1 MTNRTSFRW
10 PEGPTTTDAA
20 LTADVGKLAGVTE
33 PARVALSGLG
43 IVTVFDLAASSV
55 FADARAIALGDAVT
69 RRLRVVPS
77 DILRDIAD
85 VTIESAAGLPLSAL
99 RRLGQAEASAVS
111 QALAVSTLWDLAHW
125 PPYLA
130 ARDLMQGALNPNDD
144 EGAEALR
151 PLMGQY
157 PTERVYYTTFV
168 MLDSPQ
174 PANPV
179 KLEGPVGLRPLVS
192 GSFGFRTPAVGA
204 MLTIAQSWHAQ
215 GITLGQLLHSLALAP
230 GESTRLAVIDWAR
243 RTSAKTSESVS
254 EEEQLDNSTTHAR
267 ALSEVQEAV
276 ADEMQEGGS
285 TSKTN
290 AKSKSSATAETIGA
304 GGLAA
309 AFGPSWDASSTS
321 ESAASATSASS
332 SSWSTGNR
340 SVLAQMNQNVNDRT
354 EQHASSVR
362 SRRATAVREVAQSE
376 HESVSTRVV
385 ANYNHMHALTVQYY
399 EVVQIYRTVAELNR
413 ADRCIFIP
421 VEPITFSEAD
431 VWDFIERFRG
441 ALARAAISRRAR
453 SLLLEETST
462 VTILPSVAVR
472 PVSPRRASEL
482 VKVNAVAEDTIRQAI
497 TKADGDKAEKVVE
510 KRVLRAVA
518 AMDVLE
524 AEDGKSY
531 QWNPAA
537 LAQISRVVGRALV
550 RPGSDGIQFSDDTVV
565 EAISFERANVTRIR
579 LGKPGTNPEATF
591 QVSDDGR
598 VDLPD
603 APTLAELDSI
613 HVSHSQTVA
622 TRGAMFLHL
631 RYLGRTFTAPAIP
644 LHLEAGP
651 AMQRVVRFESDRSDR
666 RAELLR
672 HLRTH
677 REHYAAAIYRSLDGS
692 ALALL
697 LSPYV
702 WQGRSLLEQIEPKVL
717 AVMGNYVVLRA
728 PVSDDEPSGIAQ
740 NGQSIGWRAL
750 LEQRG
755 LLPARA
761 DERLVPIHTGGV
773 FAEAVLGRANSAEKL
788 DMTRFW
794 NWQDSPIP
802 MTATD
807 IAPIATGSRAEAE
820 NLQPGQ
826 LGAPVLNIVNPT
838 ALPDPAGLGAVLTA
852 VSNGNMFRDM
862 SGLQGTQAL
871 AQAAM
876 QETLRAATAAGSLA
890 SENLKASMQK
900 QISALQIAADV
911 AKTMMGGSGSGA
923 IPPIGGVSGEGARL
937 NYGRDMD
944 ARGVSG
950 ASKSGEA
957 GPVIDGGGTPGDAGG
972 GSAGGGGGDGGGG
985 GWDRSVDAPSHEA
998 SAFNRAVWGTMG
1010 ESGGSTT
1017 GKLFELAKDDAD
1029 PLKGGGGSKAPPEW
1043 AKIPSVE
1050 IATKPS
1056 EKVYT
1061 TGATDRLVFEDR
1073 QVSGLPTKNWRDS
1086 SVEQYGGTRVDSVRA
1101 RETITAIVLHES
1113 INLKWQPLG
1122 KDLSVQAHVERD
1134 GTIIQHN
1141 QFLHRCQH
1149 VGAYNEMSIGIE
1161 NVNPCFVQV
1170 AGDLPSD
1177 SASASA
1183 IAAEKWSTTNKSV
1196 SPEAPFGFMVLPPL
1210 AELEACYQLVVAL
1223 SNEYSIPMRFPQVLS
1238 GMDIFPI
1245 ADSKSGED
1253 WFIGTTHGEDYF
1265 AAAGIAAEGVI
1276 SHSALT
1282 SHDDGA
1288 SVTAYCFFRNLGCS
1302 SAVAAQR
1309 TATLFDQTARYQM
1322 RVHKGLKLHLFW
1334 ITDLMNTP
1342 P

>member
-1 MTNRTSFRW
+1 MANRTSFRW
-10 PEGPTTTDAA
+10 PEGPATTDAA

-33 PARVALSGLG
+33 PARVALLGLG

-55 FADARAIALGDAVT
+55 FADARSIALGDAVT

-77 DILRDIAD
+77 DVLRDIAD
-85 VTIESAAGLPLSAL
+85 VTIESAAGLPLSSL
-99 RRLGQAEASAVS
+99 RRLGPAEASAVS
-111 QALAVSTLWDLAHW
+111 QALGVSTLWDLAHW

-130 ARDLMQGALNPNDD
+130 ARALMEGALNPSDD

-157 PTERVYYTTFV
+157 PTERVYYTTFI
-168 MLDSPQ
+168 MLDAPQ

-179 KLEGPVGLRPLVS
+179 QLDGPVGLRPLVS

-204 MLTIAQSWHAQ
+204 MLTIAQSWHVQ

-243 RTSAKTSESVS
+243 RTSAKTSESVT

-321 ESAASATSASS
+321 ESASSATSASS

-462 VTILPSVAVR
+462 VTILPAVAVR
-472 PVSPRRASEL
+472 PVPPRRASEL

-497 TKADGDKAEKVVE
+497 TKADGDKPEKVVE

-531 QWNPAA
+531 QWNPSA
-537 LAQISRVVGRALV
+537 LAQISRVVGHALV

-579 LGKPGTNPEATF
+579 LGRPGAGSEAIFT
-591 QVSDDGR
+591 VPDDGR

-603 APTLAELDSI
+603 PPTLAELDSI

-622 TRGAMFLHL
+622 ARGAMFLHL

-728 PVSDDEPSGIAQ
+728 PVSDDEPSGITQ
-740 NGQSIGWRAL
+740 NGQAVGWRQL

-807 IAPIATGSRAEAE
+807 IAPIATGSRAETE

-838 ALPDPAGLGAVLTA
+838 SLPDPAGVGAVLTA

-944 ARGVSG
+944 ARSVPGG
-950 ASKSGEA
+950 MKSGEG
-957 GPVIDGGGTPGDAGG
+957 GPTIDGGGTPGDAGG
-972 GSAGGGGGDGGGG
+972 GSEGGGAGGNGG

-1017 GKLFELAKDDAD
+1017 GKLFELAKGDAD
-1029 PLKGGGGSKAPPEW
+1029 PMQDKGGTAAAEW

-1050 IATKPS
+1050 VATTAT
-1056 EKVYT
+1056 EKVFT
-1061 TGATDRLVFEDR
+1061 SGASDKLLFQDR
-1073 QVSGLPTKNWRDS
+1073 QVSGLTVKNWRDS
-1086 SVEQYGGTRVDSVRA
+1086 SVEQYGGKRVDSVRA
-1101 RETITAIVLHES
+1101 RETVTAIVLHES
-1113 INLKWQPLG
+1113 INLAWKPLDPG
-1122 KDLSVQAHVERD
+1122 LSVHAHVERD
-1134 GTIIQHN
+1134 GTIVQHN

-1149 VGAYNEMSIGIE
+1149 VGVYNDVSIGIE

-1177 SASASA
+1177 SASSSA
-1183 IAAEKWSTTNKSV
+1183 IAAEKWSPNNKNA
-1196 SPEAPFGFMVLPPL
+1196 SPQAPFGFMVLPPL

-1223 SNEYSIPMRFPQVLS
+1223 SNEYSIDMRFPQVLS

-1245 ADSKSGED
+1245 QDSKSGED
-1253 WFIGTTHGEDYF
+1253 WFLATTHGQDYF

-1302 SAVAAQR
+1302 SQVALQR
-1309 TATLFDQTARYQM
+1309 TTTLFDQATRYQS
-1322 RVHKGLKLHLFW
+1322 RVRKSIKLHLFW